1 DVLTGLPNRR
11 QFEEKLQEAVA
22 RSKRSD
28 RPMALMFLDVDHFKQ
43 INDTHGHAAGD
54 AVLKEFAAR
63 LQRCVRI
70 TDTVARLA
78 GDEFVIILEG
88 LHDIEDAELVARK
101 IRAALQP
108 PFVWGDLALS
118 RITSSIGVVV
128 LSGNDVA
135 AADVVARPD

>member
-1 DVLTGLPNRR
+1 
-11 QFEEKLQEAVA
+11 
-22 RSKRSD
+22 
-28 RPMALMFLDVDHFKQ
+28 M
-43 INDTHGHAAGD
+43 
-54 AVLKEFAAR
+54 
-63 LQRCVRI
+63 RI

-135 AADVVARPD
+135 AADVVARADEALYQAKSFGRNRVVCTPVRTPVTADVLTEKDDVV